1 MDKAALIEKYR
12 DINVD
17 TDDWYDYIYEDFIA
31 DCEAQGIEVATQT
44 RSLGKGMRT
53 TPDITWSGFWSQGD
67 GAAFGGRVD
76 DINKLL
82 GATISI
88 YPMVDKYVNELKG
101 YYRQSW
107 DTGHNNNMVQYNDYE
122 IEDIELYLGDDHP
135 FTEIWQEQLEM
146 EMEQVD
152 EDVRLR
158 VNSLC
163 GDLYRRLEREYEDL
177 TSDEV
182 VWDTIVANELNNEE
196 K

>member
-12 DINVD
+12 HINVEY
-17 TDDWYDYIYEDFIA
+17 DDWYDYIYDDFIA
-31 DCEAQGIEVATQT
+31 DCEAQGIEVDTITNTYGKHSRT
-44 RSLGKGMRT
+44 R
-53 TPDITWSGFWSQGD
+53 PDITWSGFWSQGD

-82 GATISI
+82 GATISE
-88 YPMVDKYVNELKG
+88 YPMVDKYIDELKG

-107 DTGHNNNMVQYNDYE
+107 GTSHNNWVQYNDYE
-122 IEDIELYLGDDHP
+122 IEDIVHYLEDDHP
-135 FTEIWQEQLEM
+135 FTEIWQEQLEK

-196 K
+196 I